1 MIEKWVPFMKS
12 SDSKVIYEIEVET
25 GKRRSSSAD
34 SISKTM
40 LSRLPMPEDKDYGV
54 VIAKDTC
61 NNRYL
66 MFRDNHFEMMM
77 ATEICTKISLG
88 MHLLNAA
95 VARKS
100 GIYLKLLEGNI
111 VKYEGKND
119 ANDLVKHQGTVY
131 AVCYS
136 NGKQKFKTK
145 YFNEINEAVDAYKN
159 TVNKVKEKRNAVRKQ
174 DIHDGKNGNGNELM
188 EEISQVATWFSK
200 KKKGLVATVVLK
212 GVELLDCPATS
223 EKISKVYVVEANVI
237 KKHNDKAVVHDR
249 YIFLSREAAEEYV
262 KTAVE
267 KLDRLA
273 KFVYDDTLQTVL
285 ETKDYV
291 KATGNRVCVECKVV
305 EKKVH

>member
-61 NNRYL
+61 NNKYL
-66 MFRDNHFEMMM
+66 IFRENHFEMMM
-77 ATEICTKISLG
+77 AAEICTQISRG

-95 VARKS
+95 VARKN
-100 GIYLKLLEGNI
+100 GLYLKLLEGNI

-119 ANDLVKHQGTVY
+119 ANDLTKHQGSVY

-136 NGKQKFKTK
+136 NCKQKFKTK
-145 YFNEINEAVDAYKN
+145 YFNEINKAVNAYKN
-159 TVNKVKEKRNAVRKQ
+159 TVNKVKEKKDAVRKQ
-174 DIHDGKNGNGNELM
+174 DIHNGKNENVVM
-188 EEISQVATWFSK
+188 EEISKVATWFSK

-237 KKHNDKAVVHDR
+237 KKHNDKAITRDR

-267 KLDRLA
+267 KIDRLA
-273 KFVYDDTLQTVL
+273 KNVYDDTLKTVL

-291 KATGNRVCVECKVV
+291 KATGNRVYVECKVV
-305 EKKVH
+305 EKRVH